1 MNRRI
6 LFSLVISGFLMPIQ
20 AAQRDADT
28 PAVHRFENLWVV
40 TYIDAAGLETVAE
53 ARAASGDM
61 APLMAADDE
70 RLQSIIEAG
79 KMLAATRRVKL
90 HLVKFSQRSD
100 IGVFSPAA
108 P

>member
-6 LFSLVISGFLMPIQ
+6 LFGLVISGFLMPIQ
-20 AAQRDADT
+20 AAQDAGS

-40 TYIDAAGLETVAE
+40 TYIDAAGLETIAA
-53 ARAASGDM
+53 ARAASGEM
-61 APLMAADDE
+61 APLMAVDDE

-79 KMLAATRRVKL
+79 KMLAAGRHVKL
-90 HLVKFSQRSD
+90 NLVKFSQRSE
-100 IGVFSPAA
+100 IGVFSPAT